1 MLLELGNRGP
11 ADVLPTA
18 QHLQYGIFEGFTK
31 LMKLLGE
38 IEGGHLHG
46 GHLKPRSWALDPGGL
61 LARMPLDVATDR
73 GGLLRIH
80 RFTGQY
86 RLKGGAQV
94 AAVGGLPLPGRLA
107 SS

>member
-38 IEGGHLHG
+38 IEGGTCMG
-46 GHLKPRSWALDPGGL
+46 GTLSP
-61 LARMPLDVATDR
+61 
-73 GGLLRIH
+73 
-80 RFTGQY
+80 
-86 RLKGGAQV
+86 
-94 AAVGGLPLPGRLA
+94 AVGL
-107 SS
+107 